1 MRKFRNAT
9 IAAATAV
16 ALTLSGTAV
25 ATAQD
30 EDPQVGRTSVSM
42 YGSSQT
48 GKEQDAWWYNPET
61 GQNEIRTDQQVV
73 GTDLLGS
80 TTADD
85 NPKWS
90 ESWKTVTTV
99 GIIGA
104 ITGAIIGAVNW
115 LKFQGILPY

>member
-25 ATAQD
+25 ATAED
-30 EDPQVGRTSVSM
+30 NDPQVGHTSVSM

-48 GKEQDAWWYNPET
+48 GKEQDAWKEGEDGKPVVGTE
-61 GQNEIRTDQQVV
+61 QQVV

-80 TTADD
+80 TTHDD
-85 NPKWS
+85 NPKWA

-99 GIIGA
+99 GIVGA

-115 LKFQGILPY
+115 LKYQGILPY

>member
-25 ATAQD
+25 ATAED
-30 EDPQVGRTSVSM
+30 NDPQVGRTSVSM

-48 GKEQDAWWYNPET
+48 GKEQDAWKEGEDGKPVVGTE
-61 GQNEIRTDQQVV
+61 QQVV

-80 TTADD
+80 ITADN
-85 NPKWS
+85 NPKWA

-99 GIIGA
+99 GIVGA

-115 LKFQGILPY
+115 LKYQGILPY

>member
-25 ATAQD
+25 ATAED
-30 EDPQVGRTSVSM
+30 NDPQVGRSSVSM
-42 YGSSQT
+42 NTSSQI
-48 GKEQDAWWYNPET
+48 GKEQDAWWVNPET
-61 GQNEIRTDQQVV
+61 GETEIRSDQQVF

-80 TTADD
+80 ITYDN
-85 NPKWS
+85 NPKWA

-99 GIIGA
+99 GIVGA

-115 LKFQGILPY
+115 LKYQGILPY

>member
-25 ATAQD
+25 ATAED
-30 EDPQVGRTSVSM
+30 NDPQVGRTSVSM

-48 GKEQDAWWYNPET
+48 GKEQDAWKEGEDGKPVVGTE
-61 GQNEIRTDQQVV
+61 QQVT

-80 TTADD
+80 ITADD
-85 NPKWS
+85 NAKWA

-99 GIIGA
+99 GIVGA

-115 LKFQGILPY
+115 LKYQGILPY

>member
-25 ATAQD
+25 ATAED
-30 EDPQVGRTSVSM
+30 NDPQVGRTSVSM

-48 GKEQDAWWYNPET
+48 GKEQDAWKEGEDGKPVVGTE
-61 GQNEIRTDQQVV
+61 QQVV

-80 TTADD
+80 ITADD
-85 NPKWS
+85 NPKWA

-99 GIIGA
+99 GIVGA

-115 LKFQGILPY
+115 LKYQGILPY

>member
-25 ATAQD
+25 ATAED
-30 EDPQVGRTSVSM
+30 NDPQVGRTSVSM

-48 GKEQDAWWYNPET
+48 GKEQDAWKEGEDGKPVVGTE
-61 GQNEIRTDQQVV
+61 QQVV

-80 TTADD
+80 STAED

-99 GIIGA
+99 GIVGA

-115 LKFQGILPY
+115 LKYQGILPY

>member
-25 ATAQD
+25 ATAED
-30 EDPQVGRTSVSM
+30 NDPQVGRTSVSM

-48 GKEQDAWWYNPET
+48 GKEQDAWKEGEDGKPVVGTE
-61 GQNEIRTDQQVV
+61 QQVV

-80 TTADD
+80 ITAED
-85 NPKWS
+85 NPKWA

-99 GIIGA
+99 GIVGA

-115 LKFQGILPY
+115 LKYQGILPY

>member
-25 ATAQD
+25 ATAED
-30 EDPQVGRTSVSM
+30 NDPQVGRTSVSM

-48 GKEQDAWWYNPET
+48 GKEQNAWKEGEDGKPVVGTE
-61 GQNEIRTDQQVV
+61 QQVV

-80 TTADD
+80 ITADD
-85 NPKWS
+85 NAKWA

-99 GIIGA
+99 GIVGA

-115 LKFQGILPY
+115 LKYQGILPY

>member
-25 ATAQD
+25 ATAED
-30 EDPQVGRTSVSM
+30 NDPQVGRTSVSM

-48 GKEQDAWWYNPET
+48 GKEQDAWKEDEDGKPVVGTE
-61 GQNEIRTDQQVV
+61 QQVT

-80 TTADD
+80 ITADD
-85 NPKWS
+85 NAKWA

-99 GIIGA
+99 GIVGA

-115 LKFQGILPY
+115 LKYQGILPY

>member
-25 ATAQD
+25 ATAED
-30 EDPQVGRTSVSM
+30 NDPQVGRTSVSM

-48 GKEQDAWWYNPET
+48 GKEQDAWKEGEDGKPVVGTE
-61 GQNEIRTDQQVV
+61 QQVV

-80 TTADD
+80 TTHDD
-85 NPKWS
+85 NPKWA

-99 GIIGA
+99 GIVGA

-115 LKFQGILPY
+115 LKYQGILPY